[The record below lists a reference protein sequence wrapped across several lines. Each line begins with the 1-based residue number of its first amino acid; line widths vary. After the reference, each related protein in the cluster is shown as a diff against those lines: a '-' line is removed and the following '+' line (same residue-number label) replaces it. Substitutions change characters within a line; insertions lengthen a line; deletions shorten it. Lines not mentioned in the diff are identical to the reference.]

1 MAKRAAGIPIALRGI
16 VIGPA
21 LGGVAV
27 GFAAAAECPITSTSN
42 RVEALLDAAPTCAAA
57 ADLFWACGLGGGRDV
72 IRAEVVRQ
80 RCDRNAPK
88 LNARELRAYEV
99 ALKRCWDGVEPL
111 REGWEERCIAH
122 RPRTARLRSTTRF
135 WGLRAQGCPSR
146 SAATSHPIS
155 TGYRPPCWTMIRT
168 KQKRPLQALLP
179 MRGGRKDL

>member
-111 REGWEERCIAH
+111 RR
-122 RPRTARLRSTTRF
+122 
-135 WGLRAQGCPSR
+135 
-146 SAATSHPIS
+146 
-155 TGYRPPCWTMIRT
+155 
-168 KQKRPLQALLP
+168 
-179 MRGGRKDL
+179 

>member
-88 LNARELRAYEV
+88 LNARELRAYDV

-111 REGWEERCIAH
+111 RRMGGTMYRSPAAYCEVTVYDKVLG
-122 RPRTARLRSTTRF
+122 PPGARLSVRGPRARAWRRPPLTPPPRLHNLTLRHCRRSTGEDR
-135 WGLRAQGCPSR
+135 
-146 SAATSHPIS
+146 
-155 TGYRPPCWTMIRT
+155 
-168 KQKRPLQALLP
+168 
-179 MRGGRKDL
+179 